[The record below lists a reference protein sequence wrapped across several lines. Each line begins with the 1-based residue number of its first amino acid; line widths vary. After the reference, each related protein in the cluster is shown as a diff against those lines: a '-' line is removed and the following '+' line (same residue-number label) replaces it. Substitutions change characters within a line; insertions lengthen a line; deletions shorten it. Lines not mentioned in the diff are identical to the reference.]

1 MQVPLSALL
10 PEEVSLPY
18 QIVRS
23 DDIRTSAL
31 RHSTLMGSDG
41 RTAWHPN
48 PFHPLANLFVGRHL
62 EPLFIRTE
70 LPRGGPKP
78 LLFAHHE
85 QEFLCVLRGRIEF
98 LMDTPDGR
106 VELTLERGDTLA
118 FWSCLPHLAQ
128 ALDGEPAETLNV
140 YASSPGFPES
150 GPFWLRTPAESLV
163 ESGLDRAQSVGRRIQ
178 RLRVSAGLTISAL
191 AAALDVKSRRLEL
204 AEAGRRT
211 LPISALLTLC
221 RLFSHPLREIVGESA
236 RPPYFSVLRSADIPR
251 QAPLR
256 RRDARGARV
265 ASDTTVFRP
274 LAVGFPDRRMLP
286 VFIEIRGGSNE
297 HAQMHEHHG
306 EEFIYMY
313 EGSLN
318 LTIQV
323 GGREATALLR
333 SGDTCY
339 LDSSVPHAITTSHG
353 HNPHSDTVAQ
363 ALAVFWSPLGENYL
377 FETDSSAT

>member
-1 MQVPLSALL
+1 M
-10 PEEVSLPY
+10 EN
-18 QIVRS
+18 R
-23 DDIRTSAL
+23 R
-31 RHSTLMGSDG
+31 R
-41 RTAWHPN
+41 R
-48 PFHPLANLFVGRHL
+48 F
-62 EPLFIRTE
+62 
-70 LPRGGPKP
+70 
-78 LLFAHHE
+78 
-85 QEFLCVLRGRIEF
+85 
-98 LMDTPDGR
+98 
-106 VELTLERGDTLA
+106 
-118 FWSCLPHLAQ
+118 
-128 ALDGEPAETLNV
+128 NV

-256 RRDARGARV
+256 RRDARGAHV
-265 ASDTTVFRP
+265 ASDTTVFHP

-306 EEFIYMY
+306 EEFIYVY

-323 GGREATALLR
+323 RGLRRPPCCAAATRAISIPACRTPSRPATGTILTATRWHRPSQSSGRR
-333 SGDTCY
+333 SGKTICSRRTLPQPDPFRIHG
-339 LDSSVPHAITTSHG
+339 SRSRPAAIEPQVPPRSPPPITFAPTTAASLLLAISLLLLTFS
-353 HNPHSDTVAQ
+353 
-363 ALAVFWSPLGENYL
+363 F
-377 FETDSSAT
+377 